1 MSLTALRRH
10 RRLPAAAAL
19 MSVLLYTS
27 LVTSHIV
34 SRATSLAAPDGL
46 GTIAQ
51 TVAIGEPA
59 CHETGSAADKAK
71 DTHRGRPASPNKKC
85 PFCAGYGALH
95 LSVVGNS
102 VAIPLGEA
110 ATGTPGALRN
120 CRLIA
125 SAGSHSWL
133 SRAPP
138 LNG

>member
-34 SRATSLAAPDGL
+34 SRATPLAALDGL

-85 PFCAGYGALH
+85 PFWSPH
-95 LSVVGNS
+95 L
-102 VAIPLGEA
+102 ILILEI
-110 ATGTPGALRN
+110 ATITT
-120 CRLIA
+120 IA
-125 SAGSHSWL
+125 
-133 SRAPP
+133 
-138 LNG
+138 